1 MMIIYFFLMVLILLY
16 KYINFFCHIPNPIM
30 NKGTVAPGTL
40 KPREN
45 NKLGQETR
53 SEQVMYVVDCFV
65 VMINRHTCE

>member
-1 MMIIYFFLMVLILLY
+1 
-16 KYINFFCHIPNPIM
+16 M